1 MANASYIQTSFQSGE
16 WSQTMQGRMDRP
28 DYRQAMARCFNSLP
42 IETEAWTRRPGFQQV
57 GLTRGGV
64 AGRLIRFEFQES
76 NPYNMEFTDGHVRWW
91 AGADIATTNDDQS
104 VVSISGASPAL
115 VMTGTAHG
123 WATADQVV
131 FKSLGVGA
139 AVLQGRVLKI
149 TVASPTTFSLADA
162 ITGAAID
169 GSLITGFVSG
179 TVARVL
185 DVATPYTAGGWQ
197 SLRSIQA
204 TREAV
209 LLNGTAPQL
218 LTQVTDSGPLAF
230 ASFALAPVNFKDGP
244 YLDPYSGSIATPS
257 AKVGNIT
264 LTFAFQAYDATVSYS
279 IGDYAS
285 SGGHNYKSLQN
296 ANLNNTQSSSPTYW
310 QEVTGG
316 DPISSTGFTAA
327 DIGRHIRL
335 FSEPALW
342 VAGTPYAAKDV
353 VAYNLVYWI
362 SLASSNTGVIPGT
375 DATKWA
381 VVAGQQYAIWSWGRI
396 TALSGAGVISGA
408 LAGSLNIG
416 SSWPF
421 GGTISAAFDGSN
433 AKGYSACAIGN
444 GAHAA
449 SQTSYVGKNYSG
461 ASAQTIAQVTVYPS
475 TDFKFCS
482 NVSPTTPHTLTINL
496 RAKATAPASASDGT
510 LLGTSGPFADTFSSV
525 TVISSDTTTAWNFVW
540 VEIIV
545 TTAAPAD
552 VQTAVAQVVFFT
564 PNAATGSVVTLQI
577 AGPPLLYTSAIR
589 IWRAGAFSN
598 AAGWPKC
605 GTYDKGRMWLSG
617 AVANRFDGSKP
628 NDIFNFAP
636 TEPDGTVTDANAISY
651 TLNAPDVNAIFWL
664 APHPQGLIAGTQGGE
679 WLIQAAA
686 ANSPLTP
693 TSIRADKVTTIKCAN
708 IEPAQCEHTLVLVQ
722 KHKRRLMEYFA
733 DIFSGKFASPNLT
746 YKAQHI
752 TKPGIAEIRYQQDTM
767 PVVWTRLAD
776 NTLAG
781 LTYKRDSLISKDG
794 PTISGAHR
802 HTHGANR
809 TVESLAVGPAGDGG
823 ELEALSAITTDGTY
837 RYVEIMGQVFGE
849 EDDLSSAQ
857 YLDGAIAASSYQD
870 LDTALKVNGL
880 WALNG
885 KTVRVSVGGLD
896 GGSAVVANGSAIL
909 TYGDGIENLFTS
921 DYVASFNGACP
932 IFAGFAYTSQAQL
945 LRPNAPIE
953 SGARQGP
960 GFGKTRRSHRVVASI
975 VNALSGAVSFGT
987 VFTKLQPAL
996 FKVRNGARLS
1006 QADLFTGIYKE
1017 TLQDGGEPLD
1027 SMLCWEV
1034 TGISPA
1040 TIAAAGAFLNTED
1053 E

>member
-28 DYRQAMARCFNSLP
+28 DYRQAMARCLNGLP
-42 IETEAWTRRPGFQQV
+42 IETEAWSRRPGFQQV

-91 AGADIATTNDDQS
+91 AGAEIATTNDDQS
-104 VVSISGASPAL
+104 ISSISAATPA
-115 VMTGTAHG
+115 VVTTALAHT
-123 WATADQVV
+123 WATNDQVV
-131 FKSLGVGA
+131 FKNLGTGA
-139 AVLQGRVLKI
+139 AILQGRVLKI
-149 TVASPTTFSLADA
+149 TVTGATAFSLADA

-169 GSLITGFVSG
+169 GSLITGFASG
-179 TVARVL
+179 SVARVL
-185 DVATPYTAGGWQ
+185 DIATPYVAGTWAP
-197 SLRSIQA
+197 LRSIQA
-204 TREAV
+204 ERVAV
-209 LLNGTAPQL
+209 LLNGTKPQVL
-218 LTQVTDSGPLAF
+218 SQVTAPGPSAF
-230 ASFALAPVNFKDGP
+230 ATFALAAVDFKDGP
-244 YLDPYSGSIATPS
+244 YLDPYPGALATPS

-264 LTFAFQAYDATVSYS
+264 LTFSFQAYSATVSYS
-279 IGDYAS
+279 KGDYATD
-285 SGGHNYKSLQN
+285 GGHNYKSLQTT
-296 ANLNNTQSSSPTYW
+296 NLNNTPASSPTYW
-310 QEVTGG
+310 LEVTGG
-316 DPISSTGFTAA
+316 DPVSSTGFTAA
-327 DIGRHIRL
+327 DIGRHVRL

-342 VAGTPYAAKDV
+342 AVGTTYAAKDV

-362 SLASSNTGVIPGT
+362 ALGASTGTIPGT

-381 VVAGQQYAIWSWGRI
+381 VVSGQQYAIWSWGRV
-396 TALSGAGVISGA
+396 TAISGAGIISGT
-408 LAGSLNIG
+408 LAGSLNVG

-421 GGTISAAFDGSN
+421 GGTITAAFDGTT
-433 AKGYSACAIGN
+433 AKGYSACAISAGT
-444 GAHAA
+444 HAA
-449 SQTSYVGKNYSG
+449 SQTTYAGKNYSG
-461 ASAQTIAQVTVYPS
+461 ASAQAIAQATVYPS
-475 TDFKFCS
+475 SDYKFAS
-482 NVSPTTPHTLTINL
+482 NASPTTPHTITINL
-496 RAKATAPASASDGT
+496 RAKATAPASSSDGT
-510 LLGTSGPFADTFSSV
+510 LLGTSGPFADTFSPA
-525 TVISSDTTTAWNFVW
+525 TIISNNQTTTWNFVW

-545 TTAAPAD
+545 TTASPAD

-577 AGPPLLYTSAIR
+577 AGPPLLYTSAVR
-589 IWRAGAFSN
+589 TWRAGAFSD

-636 TEPDGTVTDANAISY
+636 TEPDGTVTDASAISY
-651 TLNAPDVNAIFWL
+651 TLNAPAVNAIFWM
-664 APHPQGLIAGTQGGE
+664 APHPQGLIVGTQGGE
-679 WLIQAAA
+679 WLVQAAA
-686 ANSPLTP
+686 ANSPLSP

-752 TKPGIAEIRYQQDTM
+752 TAPGIAEIRYQQDSM
-767 PVVWTRLAD
+767 PVVWVRLAD
-776 NTLAG
+776 NTLVG

-802 HTHGANR
+802 HTHGASR

-823 ELEALSAITTDGTY
+823 ELEALSAITSDGTY

-849 EDDLSSAQ
+849 EDDLSTAQ
-857 YLDGAIAASSYQD
+857 YLDAAIAAASYVD
-870 LDTALKVNGL
+870 LGATLKVNGL
-880 WALNG
+880 WGLNG
-885 KTVRVSVGGLD
+885 KTARVCVGGLD
-896 GGSAVVANGSAIL
+896 GGSAVVASGSVTL
-909 TYGDGIENLFTS
+909 TYGDGIENLFTAE
-921 DYVASFNGACP
+921 YVASFAGACP
-932 IFAGFAYTSQAQL
+932 IFAGFAFTSQGQM

-960 GFGKTRRSHRVVASI
+960 GFGKTRRSHRVAASI
-975 VNALSGAVSFGT
+975 VNALSGAISFGT
-987 VFTKLQPAL
+987 TFTKLQPAL
-996 FKVRNGARLS
+996 FKVRNSARLS
-1006 QADLFTGIYKE
+1006 QAQLYTGIYKE

-1027 SMLCWEV
+1027 STLCWEV
-1034 TGISPA
+1034 TGIGPA